1 MHCQLFY
8 LGWFTVPYLNWRLVQ
23 DKISVKVSRHSQRS
37 FVFGFGLGWVL
48 FYFFFFPRLRALK
61 NCKEALKFLL
71 SSFHFVPPSVRLLPH
86 FQVHADTNQNE
97 PLPGQMFAVES
108 EPEEPGLQP
117 PQRGETT
124 RPRTGS
130 CQPLIAEP
138 LFDRQPLKWIKM
150 FVFRAVSLILNWIRK
165 AFIFSMAV
173 GSPRSIVLGNT

>member
-1 MHCQLFY
+1 MFLTFERECNCVDFKICFLA
-8 LGWFTVPYLNWRLVQ
+8 LSLVG
-23 DKISVKVSRHSQRS
+23 
-37 FVFGFGLGWVL
+37 GF
-48 FYFFFFPRLRALK
+48 FHFFFFPRLRALK
-61 NCKEALKFLL
+61 SCKEALKFLL
-71 SSFHFVPPSVRLLPH
+71 RSFHFVPPSVRILPH

-138 LFDRQPLKWIKM
+138 LFDRQPLK
-150 FVFRAVSLILNWIRK
+150 
-165 AFIFSMAV
+165 
-173 GSPRSIVLGNT
+173 